1 MIYPNH
7 DPFTHKDCMNAL
19 AKVAPLK
26 LDRTRQSAPQVFEA
40 LRELIVSVQL
50 EPGTVLQ
57 RAELADHFGISQ
69 TPIRDAL
76 LRLGE
81 EQLVDIFAQH
91 ATVVSRIDLSA
102 ALQAHFLRRSIE
114 LEILATLCKL
124 PDAQH
129 QQLMQRLNANL
140 AEQDAALK
148 PLDVSK
154 LALADQAFHREM
166 YEAARVGPLWNLVRR
181 QSGHV
186 DRLRRL
192 HLPDEGKPQAIVRDH
207 GAIVEAIARKDA
219 QAAEKALRQ
228 HLAGTLAFVDD
239 IRQRYPDWIV
249 SDAR

>member
-1 MIYPNH
+1 
-7 DPFTHKDCMNAL
+7 MNAL

-40 LRELIVSVQL
+40 LRDLIVSVQL

-57 RAELADHFGISQ
+57 RAELAEHFGISQ

-91 ATVVSRIDLSA
+91 ATVVSRIDLTV
-102 ALQAHFLRRSIE
+102 ALQAHFLRRAIE
-114 LEILATLCKL
+114 LEILATLCEL
-124 PDAQH
+124 PDAAH
-129 QQLMQRLNANL
+129 SELVRRLSMHL
-140 AEQDAALK
+140 AVQEAALN
-148 PLDVSK
+148 PLDLPK
-154 LALADQAFHREM
+154 LALADQAFHQEM
-166 YEAARVGPLWNLVRR
+166 YEAASVGPLWKLVRK

-192 HLPDEGKPQAIVRDH
+192 NLPVEGKPQAIVRDH
-207 GAIVEAIARKDA
+207 RAIVEAIARKDA

-239 IRQRYPDWIV
+239 IKHRFPDWIV
-249 SDAR
+249 ANG

>member
-1 MIYPNH
+1 
-7 DPFTHKDCMNAL
+7 MNAL

-57 RAELADHFGISQ
+57 RAELAEHFGISQ

-76 LRLGE
+76 LRLGD

-102 ALQAHFLRRSIE
+102 ALQAHFLRRSVE
-114 LEILATLCKL
+114 LEILTALCEL
-124 PDAQH
+124 SEARH
-129 QQLMQRLNANL
+129 GELMRRLNANL
-140 AEQDAALK
+140 LVQQVALD
-148 PLDVSK
+148 PLDVPA
-154 LALADQAFHREM
+154 LALADQAFHREI
-166 YEAARVGPLWNLVRR
+166 YEAANVGPLWSLVRR

-192 HLPDEGKPQAIVRDH
+192 NLPDKGKPQAIVRDH
-207 GAIVEAIARKDA
+207 RAIAEALARKDKED
-219 QAAEKALRQ
+219 AEKALRR

-239 IRQRYPDWIV
+239 IRHRFPDWIV
-249 SDAR
+249 ASAD

>member
-1 MIYPNH
+1 MIYPDQTLPTGKNRMTV
-7 DPFTHKDCMNAL
+7 FATI
-19 AKVAPLK
+19 APLK
-26 LDRTRQSAPQVFEA
+26 LDRTRQSAPQVFEV

-81 EQLVDIFAQH
+81 EQLVDIFPQH

-102 ALQAHFLRRSIE
+102 ALQSHFLRRAIE
-114 LEILATLCKL
+114 LEILTALCEL
-124 PDAQH
+124 PEAAH
-129 QQLMQRLNANL
+129 SALVLRLNASL
-140 AEQDAALK
+140 AVQEAALK
-148 PLDVSK
+148 PLDISK
-154 LALADQAFHREM
+154 LALADQAFHHEM
-166 YEAARVGPLWNLVRR
+166 YAAASVAPLWTLVRR

-192 HLPDEGKPQAIVRDH
+192 NLPVEGKPQSIVRDH
-207 GAIVEAIARKDA
+207 RAVVEAIVCRDA
-219 QAAEKALRQ
+219 PAAQQALRQ

-239 IRQRYPDWIV
+239 IKQRFPDWIV
-249 SDAR
+249 

>member
-1 MIYPNH
+1 
-7 DPFTHKDCMNAL
+7 MNAL

-57 RAELADHFGISQ
+57 RAELAEHFGISQ

-81 EQLVDIFAQH
+81 EQLVDIFPQH

-114 LEILATLCKL
+114 LEILAALCAL

-129 QQLMQRLNANL
+129 AELVQRLNASL
-140 AEQDAALK
+140 AVQEAALK
-148 PLDVSK
+148 PLDVPK
-154 LALADQAFHREM
+154 LAQADLAFHQQM
-166 YEAARVGPLWNLVRR
+166 YEAAKVGPLWNLVRK

-192 HLPDEGKPQAIVRDH
+192 NLPDKGKPQAIVRDH
-207 GAIVEAIARKDA
+207 RAIVEAIAHKDA
-219 QAAEKALRQ
+219 QAAERALRQ

-239 IRQRYPDWIV
+239 IKHRFPDWIV
-249 SDAR
+249 

>member
-1 MIYPNH
+1 
-7 DPFTHKDCMNAL
+7 MNAL

-57 RAELADHFGISQ
+57 RAELAEHFGVSQ

-76 LRLGE
+76 QRLGE

-114 LEILATLCKL
+114 LEILATLCDL
-124 PDAQH
+124 PDAGH
-129 QQLMQRLNANL
+129 GELVRRLNASL
-140 AEQDAALK
+140 AVQQAALE
-148 PLDVSK
+148 PLDVAQ
-154 LALADQAFHREM
+154 LTLADQAFHQTL
-166 YEAARVGPLWNLVRR
+166 YEAASVGPLWSLVRR

-192 HLPDEGKPQAIVRDH
+192 NLPDKGKPQAIVRDH
-207 GAIVEAIARKDA
+207 RAIAQAIERKDA
-219 QAAEKALRQ
+219 QAAENALRQ

-239 IRQRYPDWIV
+239 IKHRFPDWIV
-249 SDAR
+249 

>member
-1 MIYPNH
+1 
-7 DPFTHKDCMNAL
+7 MNAL

-57 RAELADHFGISQ
+57 RAELAEHFGISQ

-76 LRLGE
+76 LRLGD
-81 EQLVDIFAQH
+81 EQLVNIFAQH

-102 ALQAHFLRRSIE
+102 ALQAHFLRRSVE
-114 LEILATLCKL
+114 LEILTALCEL
-124 PDAQH
+124 SEARH
-129 QQLMQRLNANL
+129 GELMRRLNANL
-140 AEQDAALK
+140 LVQQVALD
-148 PLDVSK
+148 PLDVPA

-166 YEAARVGPLWNLVRR
+166 YEAANVGPLWSLVRR

-192 HLPDEGKPQAIVRDH
+192 NLPDKGKPQAIVRDH
-207 GAIVEAIARKDA
+207 RAIAEALARKDKVD
-219 QAAEKALRQ
+219 AEKALRR

-239 IRQRYPDWIV
+239 IRHRFPDWIV
-249 SDAR
+249 ASAD

>member
-1 MIYPNH
+1 
-7 DPFTHKDCMNAL
+7 MNAL
-19 AKVAPLK
+19 VNVAPLK

-40 LRELIVSVQL
+40 LRDLIVSVQL

-57 RAELADHFGISQ
+57 RAELAEHFGISQ

-81 EQLVDIFAQH
+81 EQLVDIFPQH

-114 LEILATLCKL
+114 LEILTALCAL
-124 PDAQH
+124 PDAPH
-129 QQLMQRLNANL
+129 RELMRRLNASL
-140 AEQDAALK
+140 ALQEAALN
-148 PLDVSK
+148 PLDVPK
-154 LALADQAFHREM
+154 LALADQAFHQEM
-166 YEAARVGPLWNLVRR
+166 YEAAKVGPLWTLVRK

-192 HLPDEGKPQAIVRDH
+192 NLPDEGKPQAIVRDH
-207 GAIVEAIARKDA
+207 KAIVDAIAHKDA
-219 QAAEKALRQ
+219 PAAEKALRQ

-239 IRQRYPDWIV
+239 IKHRFPQWII
-249 SDAR
+249 SHEQ

>member
-1 MIYPNH
+1 MIYPKH
-7 DPFTHKDCMNAL
+7 DPSTHKDRMNAL
-19 AKVAPLK
+19 AKTAPLK

-57 RAELADHFGISQ
+57 RAELAEHFGISQ

-81 EQLVDIFAQH
+81 EQLVDIFPQH

-102 ALQAHFLRRSIE
+102 ALQSHFLRRSIE
-114 LEILATLCKL
+114 LEILVVLCGL
-124 PDAQH
+124 PNPDH
-129 QQLMQRLNANL
+129 GGLVRRLNANL
-140 AEQDAALK
+140 AVQEAALY
-148 PLDVSK
+148 PLDVAR
-154 LALADQAFHREM
+154 LALADQAFHQEM
-166 YEAARVGPLWNLVRR
+166 YEAAKVGPLWSLVRR

-192 HLPDEGKPQAIVRDH
+192 NLPDEGKPQAIVRDH
-207 GAIVEAIARKDA
+207 HAIFDAVARKDA
-219 QAAEKALRQ
+219 PAAQQALRQ

-239 IRQRYPDWIV
+239 IKRRFPEWTV
-249 SDAR
+249 